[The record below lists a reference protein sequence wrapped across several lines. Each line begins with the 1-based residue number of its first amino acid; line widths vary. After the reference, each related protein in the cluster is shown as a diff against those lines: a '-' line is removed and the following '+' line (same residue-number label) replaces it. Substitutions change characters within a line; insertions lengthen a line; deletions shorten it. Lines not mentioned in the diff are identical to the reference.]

1 MDNAKNIFAEIGL
14 WIKSLFVSV
23 NNKEPKFLTFAKKD
37 GFQTV
42 IASILCALCG
52 ILLGYIILLCINAQ
66 NAGTAIGVILKNFL
80 NFKNNDLQ
88 IYYLG
93 STLAKTVPL
102 IMCGLSVLFA
112 YKAGLFNIGVGGQYC
127 IGICVT
133 LYSAIA
139 WQCPWYVC
147 CLLAILAGAL
157 WGAVSGIFKALFNV
171 NEVIACIMTNWIA
184 LYLTNMAL
192 SKPKVM
198 DQSLSETYNIISAAP
213 KALMPSGG
221 LSKLF
226 NNNQYAT
233 LAIVFAV
240 LIAIFILILLNK
252 TTFGY
257 ELKATGNNKFAAK
270 YAGMKDKRNI
280 VLTMAISGALA
291 GLGAAFY
298 FLTGM
303 ENWKTSSSVPTMGFN
318 GIAVAFLGGLNP
330 LGLIFAAFFVQNIT
344 MGGGY
349 IDTRFYNPQ
358 IADLIVS
365 IIIYL
370 CAFVLFFKQH
380 MKSRLIKTTGDNGQ
394 IKKHCKRGRKRKDDI
409 DNFYKEDSPPEVS
422 PGDAYNNDVTV
433 STDAI
438 NDDKEVTDQ

>member
-1 MDNAKNIFAEIGL
+1 M
-14 WIKSLFVSV
+14 
-23 NNKEPKFLTFAKKD
+23 
-37 GFQTV
+37 
-42 IASILCALCG
+42 
-52 ILLGYIILLCINAQ
+52 
-66 NAGTAIGVILKNFL
+66 
-80 NFKNNDLQ
+80 Q

-93 STLAKTVPL
+93 STLAKTFPF

-198 DQSLSETYNIISAAP
+198 NQSLSETYNIISAAP

-240 LIAIFILILLNK
+240 LIAIFIIILLNK
-252 TTFGY
+252 NF
-257 ELKATGNNKFAAK
+257 
-270 YAGMKDKRNI
+270 
-280 VLTMAISGALA
+280 
-291 GLGAAFY
+291 
-298 FLTGM
+298 
-303 ENWKTSSSVPTMGFN
+303 
-318 GIAVAFLGGLNP
+318 
-330 LGLIFAAFFVQNIT
+330 
-344 MGGGY
+344 
-349 IDTRFYNPQ
+349 
-358 IADLIVS
+358 
-365 IIIYL
+365 
-370 CAFVLFFKQH
+370 
-380 MKSRLIKTTGDNGQ
+380 RL
-394 IKKHCKRGRKRKDDI
+394 
-409 DNFYKEDSPPEVS
+409 
-422 PGDAYNNDVTV
+422 
-433 STDAI
+433 
-438 NDDKEVTDQ
+438 